1 MEFLRLLLVVVHI
14 IGLSMIIGPFLFQ
27 VSRKAGFDT
36 TLMQVGA
43 LTQLVT
49 GLALVG
55 VREAGDLPVDH
66 LKIGVKL
73 VVSVLVLVT
82 VLLAARRQTAADAGR
97 ATPKAPLPFFHS
109 AGALA
114 IANVLV
120 AVLWT

>member
-1 MEFLRLLLVVVHI
+1 MEFLRLLLVAVHI

-36 TLMQVGA
+36 KLMQVGA

-66 LKIGVKL
+66 VKIGVKL

-82 VLLAARRQTAADAGR
+82 VLLAARKQKAADAGR
-97 ATPKAPLPFFHS
+97 AAPKAPLPFFHS

>member
-1 MEFLRLLLVVVHI
+1 MEFLRLLLVAVHI

-36 TLMQVGA
+36 TLMRVGA

-66 LKIGVKL
+66 VKIGVKL
-73 VVSVLVLVT
+73 LVT
-82 VLLAARRQTAADAGR
+82 VLAVVTVFLAAGKQKAADAGR
-97 ATPKAPLPFFHS
+97 AEPKSPLPFFRS
-109 AGALA
+109 TGALA
-114 IANVLV
+114 ILNVFI